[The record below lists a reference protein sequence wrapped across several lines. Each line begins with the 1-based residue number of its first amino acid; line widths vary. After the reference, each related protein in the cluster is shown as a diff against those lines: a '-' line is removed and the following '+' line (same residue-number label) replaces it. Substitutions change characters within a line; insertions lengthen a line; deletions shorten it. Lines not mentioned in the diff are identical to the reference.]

1 MHNIFQLQENN
12 IMHNIFQ
19 LQENKL
25 QQQIMAKW
33 SFSRRLLEFHHA
45 HTRGRHPNA
54 SCDPES
60 IANDF
65 KTCGWQHAKC
75 FHSAHAL
82 DSTVMIDYMR
92 ELDVRRRVDPT
103 DEFVDTVSKDVHK
116 IVEGV
121 IEKLSA
127 EFPIFKGR
135 LLRMGSSHNGLK
147 VGAPDEYDF
156 CLELDF
162 DSLLRGAGKF
172 EGFEQEK
179 GRFILY
185 LQFDGDPRNHD
196 IVHFIE
202 EGNVVEML
210 SLNGAN
216 DAPRYR
222 SAVGKRGDRFILNTE
237 SVAFAFFNS
246 VDKVLREYTLPLNW
260 QFGGFNQPNFSGLR
274 LNMPAYTL
282 QLGYKRPDDQD
293 TLMISVDIAP
303 ILLFSSDNIT
313 VSEQDVVNH
322 YLRSSDY
329 AHDVWFRLDC
339 GTYKGAVLSTAE
351 ETWLSTYDFGSIAK
365 TSIRICK
372 ILHSM
377 IPLTQPRY
385 MPRYLVTQIIDYQ
398 KRKMNKTATEED
410 LELDCEWLMNNLMSL
425 HLLTGIPPWTVHH
438 LEDPA
443 QYITFRDLGEN
454 GGGHEYIS
462 SYIYKRLVMTLMALD
477 EHAGRHWTA
486 ADLPNIIVSV
496 FLFINDLIFAANQS
510 TMLIVPV
517 QLSESDD
524 GSEPEEEDDSWT
536 EGSKPTVVIGHLDNK
551 PDQAFNLVKRSVLVK
566 QAGEAASAEK
576 DTGDP
581 QQEDLES
588 ESDDGATFPEPPS
601 MYAKLK
607 SALTSGKCAGIAK
620 LFLKDAY
627 SRQGRQ
633 PGLDEYIACVLETI
647 ASTELTGGKYVP
659 KHVLNS
665 EEDLEELRDT
675 KKCLVRKSEIKLAS
689 VGALSI

>member
-1 MHNIFQLQENN
+1 
-12 IMHNIFQ
+12 MHNIFQ

-33 SFSRRLLEFHHA
+33 SFSNRLLMFHDA
-45 HTRGRHPNA
+45 HTRGRRPDG
-54 SCDPES
+54 SCVPES

-65 KTCGWQHAKC
+65 KTCGWQQAKC
-75 FHSAHAL
+75 FHGAHAL
-82 DSTVMIDYMR
+82 DSTVMIDYMQK
-92 ELDVRRRVDPT
+92 LDVRGRVDPT

-121 IEKLSA
+121 IEKVSA

-135 LLRMGSSHNGLK
+135 LLRMGGSHNVLK

-156 CLELDF
+156 CLELDL

-172 EGFEQEK
+172 ESLEQEK

-185 LQFDGDPRNHD
+185 LQFDGDPSNHD
-196 IVHFIE
+196 IVHFTE
-202 EGNVVEML
+202 EGNIVEML
-210 SLNGAN
+210 SLNGVN

-222 SAVGKRGDRFILNTE
+222 SAVGKKGKRFILNTE

-246 VDKVLREYTLPLNW
+246 VDKVLREYILPINW
-260 QFGGFNQPNFSGLR
+260 QFGGFNHPNFSGLR

-282 QLGYKRPDDQD
+282 QLRYKRPDDQD
-293 TLMISVDIAP
+293 TLMILVDIAP

-313 VSEQDVVNH
+313 VTEQDIVNH
-322 YLRSSDY
+322 YLTSSDY
-329 AHDVWFRLDC
+329 AHGLWFRLDC

-365 TSIRICK
+365 TSIRVCK

-377 IPLTQPRY
+377 IPLTLPRY

-398 KRKMNKTATEED
+398 KRKMNKTATDED
-410 LELDCEWLMNNLMSL
+410 LELECDGLMNRLMLL
-425 HLLTGIPPWTVHH
+425 HLSTGIPPWTVHH

-443 QYITFRDLGEN
+443 QYITFTDLGEN
-454 GGGHEYIS
+454 VGGHEYIS

-477 EHAGRHWTA
+477 EHGGRHWTV
-486 ADLPNIIVSV
+486 ADLPNIVVSV

-510 TMLIVPV
+510 TLLMVPV

-524 GSEPEEEDDSWT
+524 GSEPEEEDDSWE
-536 EGSKPTVVIGHLDNK
+536 EGSKSTVGIGHLDNK
-551 PDQAFNLVKRSVLVK
+551 PYRAFKPVTRSVLLK
-566 QAGEAASAEK
+566 QAGEAASVEK

-601 MYAKLK
+601 MYVKLK
-607 SALTSGKCAGIAK
+607 SALTSGQCAGIVK
-620 LFLKDAY
+620 LFLKDVY
-627 SRQGRQ
+627 IRQEKQ
-633 PGLDEYIACVLETI
+633 PGQDEYIACVLETI
-647 ASTELTGGKYVP
+647 ASRELTGGKYIP

-665 EEDLEELRDT
+665 KEDLEELRDT
-675 KKCLVRKSEIKLAS
+675 KECLVRKSEIKLAS
-689 VGALSI
+689 VGALSRADISYEHGIL

>member
-1 MHNIFQLQENN
+1 
-12 IMHNIFQ
+12 MHNIFQ

-33 SFSRRLLEFHHA
+33 SFSRRLLVFHQA
-45 HTRGRHPNA
+45 HTRARRPDG
-54 SCDPES
+54 SCDSES

-75 FHSAHAL
+75 FHGAHAL

-92 ELDVRRRVDPT
+92 ELDVRGRVDPT
-103 DEFVDTVSKDVHK
+103 DEFVDTVSKDVHR
-116 IVEGV
+116 IVESV

-156 CLELDF
+156 CLELDL

-172 EGFEQEK
+172 EGLEQEK

-185 LQFDGDPRNHD
+185 LQFDGDPCNHD

-202 EGNVVEML
+202 EGNIVEML

-222 SAVGKRGDRFILNTE
+222 SAVGKKGDRFILNTE

-260 QFGGFNQPNFSGLR
+260 QFGGFNHPNFSGLR
-274 LNMPAYTL
+274 LNTPAYTL

-293 TLMISVDIAP
+293 TFMISVDIAP
-303 ILLFSSDNIT
+303 ILLLSSDNIT

-329 AHDVWFRLDC
+329 AHDLWFRLDC

-351 ETWLSTYDFGSIAK
+351 ETWLSTYDFGSITK

-377 IPLTQPRY
+377 IPLTLPRY
-385 MPRYLVTQIIDYQ
+385 MPRSLVTQIIDYQ
-398 KRKMNKTATEED
+398 KRKMNKTATDED
-410 LELDCEWLMNNLMSL
+410 LELEFEELDNLMSW
-425 HLLTGIPPWTVHH
+425 HLSKGMPSWTVHH

-454 GGGHEYIS
+454 VGGHEYIS

-496 FLFINDLIFAANQS
+496 FLFINDLICVANQS
-510 TMLIVPV
+510 TMLMVPV
-517 QLSESDD
+517 RLGESDD
-524 GSEPEEEDDSWT
+524 GSEPEEEDDSWA
-536 EGSKPTVVIGHLDNK
+536 EGSKPTVGIGQLDNK
-551 PDQAFNLVKRSVLVK
+551 PYVAIKLVKRSALVK
-566 QAGEAASAEK
+566 QAGEAASAKK
-576 DTGDP
+576 DTADP
-581 QQEDLES
+581 RQEDLES

-607 SALTSGKCAGIAK
+607 SALTSGQCEGIVK

-627 SRQGRQ
+627 SREGRQ

-647 ASTELTGGKYVP
+647 ASRELTGGKYVP
-659 KHVLNS
+659 KHVLSS

-675 KKCLVRKSEIKLAS
+675 KKCLVRKSEVELAS
-689 VGALSI
+689 VGALSGTDISHERDIL